1 MTNEQKS
8 EKQKNTHRVFH
19 EWYRAKRTIEF
30 RRWYNE
36 EDMWKKLMQRLR
48 ARRERRIIRRVSSA
62 AAVLLVGL
70 LVIEWQPTREK
81 DSPVIA
87 KVTETQ
93 PKGVMLMMDNGNK
106 VNLTRQ
112 KGVIESG
119 NQNTR
124 VSNTKNELVY
134 QVDNTGKVDT
144 TKWNRLLVPRGSEYK
159 LVLADGTKV
168 WLNADSE
175 LHYPTRFGNARE
187 VELKGEAYFEVAKDD
202 AKSFIV
208 QTENCEVSV
217 LGTHF
222 NVSAYNGEPVCTTL
236 AEGSVQVNSG
246 DKSVRLRPNEQAIV
260 EKDGHSIHTRA
271 VEAERY
277 IAWVNGRFV
286 FRNTP
291 LEDVVKQMERW
302 YDVDIQFEADSLAA
316 KRMAG
321 VLYRNERLEFA
332 IRTIE
337 RVTGVVF
344 EQRTDGYHIRIK
356 Q

>member
-1 MTNEQKS
+1 MTNEEIN
-8 EKQKNTHRVFH
+8 EKHKNTHRVFH
-19 EWYRAKRTIEF
+19 EWYRAKRVTEF
-30 RRWYNE
+30 QRWYNE
-36 EDMWKKLMQRLR
+36 EDTWKKLIQRLR
-48 ARRERRIIRRVSSA
+48 VRRGRRIIRRVSTA

-70 LVIEWQPTREK
+70 LVIELQPTREK
-81 DSPVIA
+81 DTPVIA
-87 KVTETQ
+87 KSTETHQ
-93 PKGVMLMMDNGNK
+93 HGVILKMDNGNE

-112 KGVIESG
+112 KGFIETG

-124 VSNTKNELVY
+124 ISNTKDELVY
-134 QVDNTGKVDT
+134 QVTDTGSIDT

-175 LHYPTRFGNARE
+175 LHYPTRFGGIRE
-187 VELKGEAYFEVAKDD
+187 VELHGEAYFEVAKDD

-208 QTENCEVSV
+208 RTENCEVSV

-222 NVSAYNGEPVCTTL
+222 NVSAYNGEPVFTTL

-246 DKSVRLRPNEQAIV
+246 DQSVRLRPNEQAIV
-260 EKDGHSIHTRA
+260 EKDDHSIHTRE
-271 VEAERY
+271 VEAARY

-302 YDVDIQFEADSLAA
+302 YDVNIQFAADSLAA

-321 VLYRNERLEFA
+321 VVYRNERLEFA

-344 EQRTDGYHIRIK
+344 EQRPEGYLVK
-356 Q
+356 N

>member
-1 MTNEQKS
+1 MPTKTQ
-8 EKQKNTHRVFH
+8 H
-19 EWYRAKRTIEF
+19 Y
-30 RRWYNE
+30 
-36 EDMWKKLMQRLR
+36 
-48 ARRERRIIRRVSSA
+48 
-62 AAVLLVGL
+62 G
-70 LVIEWQPTREK
+70 VILK
-81 DSPVIA
+81 
-87 KVTETQ
+87 
-93 PKGVMLMMDNGNK
+93 MDNGNE

-112 KGVIESG
+112 KGFIETG

-124 VSNTKNELVY
+124 ISNTKDELVY
-134 QVDNTGKVDT
+134 QVTDTGSIDT

-175 LHYPTRFGNARE
+175 LHYPTRFGGIRE
-187 VELKGEAYFEVAKDD
+187 VELHGEAYFEVAKDD

-208 QTENCEVSV
+208 RTENCEVSV

-222 NVSAYNGEPVCTTL
+222 NVSAYNGEPVFTTL

-246 DKSVRLRPNEQAIV
+246 DQSVRLRPNEQAIV
-260 EKDGHSIHTRA
+260 EKDDHSIHTQE
-271 VEAERY
+271 VEAVRY

-302 YDVDIQFEADSLAA
+302 YDVNIQFAADSLAA

-321 VLYRNERLEFA
+321 VVYRNERLEFA

-344 EQRTDGYHIRIK
+344 EQRPEGYLVK
-356 Q
+356 N